1 MDNRIFIRGESTEE
15 DPNII
20 RVSFQ
25 HFSPFDEND
34 GLTDTQ
40 LKEGFLVDSIPDPT
54 DCPMGKIPRLMY
66 RIDTGELFYDY
77 SLEAPAPTPTLD
89 SVNAKLDLIMQS
101 MLESEGI
108 L

>member
-1 MDNRIFIRGESTEE
+1 MDNRIFIRGEATT
-15 DPNII
+15 DPNIV
-20 RVSFQ
+20 RVLFQ
-25 HFSPFDEND
+25 HFSPFDKND
-34 GLTDTQ
+34 GLTEAQ

-54 DCPMGKIPRLMY
+54 DCPVGKIPRLMY
-66 RIDTGELFYDY
+66 KVDTGELFYDY
-77 SLEAPAPTPTLD
+77 SLEAPAPVPTLD